1 MGSDAKKEYLSEVRK
16 RYCVASRA
24 DKTKILD
31 EFTKTYKCHRKHALR
46 LLNKKDTAPKH
57 RRGRKL
63 LYGGDKIITALR
75 RLWMAADQPCSKRL
89 VRIIPEWITHYEK
102 HFGPLDTQTGK
113 KLLSL
118 SSATCDRLL
127 TPVRVTMKR
136 KGLCGTKPG
145 TLLKNMIPIKPFDL
159 DITKPGMIE
168 ADTVAHCGDSLAG
181 AFVWSVSFTD
191 AYSGWTEQKAV
202 WNKGSAG
209 VLNATRQV
217 EQNLPFPITNFSID
231 NGSEFITH
239 HLHSYF
245 NGRKAPVSFTRTR
258 PYKKNDNARVEQKNW
273 THVRQLLGYERFDKP
288 ELVAPINELY
298 EICGK
303 LQNHFMPTFKLL
315 SKRREGSK
323 YVKKYET
330 PQTPYARLMASEHVG
345 EEPKSKLSTTHEKL
359 DPFTLRKMIENKLRV
374 VFNILKGK
382 SGT

>member
-1 MGSDAKKEYLSEVRK
+1 MGSDAKKEYLNEVRK
-16 RYCVASRA
+16 RYRVASRA

-46 LLNKKDTAPKH
+46 SLNKKETAPKH
-57 RRGRKL
+57 GRGRKPV
-63 LYGGDKIITALR
+63 YASEKIITALK
-75 RLWMAADQPCSKRL
+75 RLWMAADQPCSRRL
-89 VRIIPEWITHYEK
+89 VRLIPEWIAHYEK
-102 HFGPLDTQTGK
+102 HFGPLDAQTRER
-113 KLLSL
+113 LLSL
-118 SSATCDRLL
+118 SRATCDRLL
-127 TPVRVTMKR
+127 KPVRVTMKR

-181 AFVWSVSFTD
+181 DFVWSVSFTD

-202 WNKGSAG
+202 WNKGSSG
-209 VLNATRQV
+209 VLSATRQV
-217 EQNLPFPITNFSID
+217 ERNLPFPITNFSTD

-245 NGRKAPVSFTRTR
+245 NGREAPVSFTRTR

-273 THVRQLLGYERFDKP
+273 THVRQLLGYDRFDKP

-345 EEPKSKLSTTHEKL
+345 DESKSGLSSAHKKL
-359 DPFTLRKMIENKLRV
+359 DPFTLRKMIENKLRL

-382 SGT
+382 SET

>member
-1 MGSDAKKEYLSEVRK
+1 MGFATKKEYLDKVK
-16 RYCVASRA
+16 LRYRTASRKG
-24 DKTKILD
+24 KTKILD
-31 EFTKTYKCHRKHALR
+31 EFAQTYKCHRKHALR
-46 LLNKKDTAPKH
+46 LLNKKSGAQ
-57 RRGRKL
+57 RGKRGGKP
-63 LYGGDKIITALR
+63 LYDGDKIITALR
-75 RLWMAADQPCSKRL
+75 RLWMAADQPCSRRL
-89 VRIIPEWITHYEK
+89 VKLIPEWIAHYER
-102 HFGPLDTQTGK
+102 HFDPLDDQTRQ
-113 KLLSL
+113 KLLAL
-118 SSATCDRLL
+118 SRATCDRLL
-127 TPVRVTMKR
+127 KPVRVTMKR

-168 ADTVAHCGDSLAG
+168 ADTVAHCGDSLVG
-181 AFVWSVSFTD
+181 SFVWSVSFTD

-217 EQNLPFPITNFSID
+217 EQNLPFPITNFSTD
-231 NGSEFITH
+231 SGSEFITH

-273 THVRQLLGYERFDKP
+273 THVRQLLGYDRFDKP

-345 EEPKSKLSTTHEKL
+345 DEAKSKLSATHKKL
-359 DPFTLRKMIENKLRV
+359 DPFTLRKMVENKLRL

-382 SGT
+382 SGI